1 MNLTSAPA
9 LAMLTTAMPAP
20 AITTTAAAVL
30 FTGKVSFLGV
40 SSSSIIV
47 TSDEASDAELS
58 TELSADA
65 STLA

>member
-1 MNLTSAPA
+1 MNLASAPA
-9 LAMLTTAMPAP
+9 LAALTTAIPAP

-47 TSDEASDAELS
+47 TSD
-58 TELSADA
+58 
-65 STLA
+65 